1 MENEIWKDIP
11 EFEGLYQISN
21 LGRVK
26 SLKRNNILKSF
37 YDKDGYKRVCLY
49 KKIDNKDCRKYKYVH
64 KLVAENFIIDKTK
77 FKYMSY
83 ENIENIDINKLQVN
97 HKNEVKDNNNVNNL
111 EFCTNSYNMNYGCR
125 NFVTSEKLI
134 NYKEKNRLTQP
145 IVQCNLNGKILKYWV
160 SISKASKAIKGNPT
174 GIYLCL
180 KHINKT
186 YKGFIWKKISWDEYE
201 EQIK

>member
-77 FKYMSY
+77 FLSVCSLLIASSIVFTSIITFLLKS
-83 ENIENIDINKLQVN
+83 QV
-97 HKNEVKDNNNVNNL
+97 EAAL
-111 EFCTNSYNMNYGCR
+111 ICT
-125 NFVTSEKLI
+125 FI
-134 NYKEKNRLTQP
+134 IF
-145 IVQCNLNGKILKYWV
+145 IVL
-160 SISKASKAIKGNPT
+160 S
-174 GIYLCL
+174 
-180 KHINKT
+180 
-186 YKGFIWKKISWDEYE
+186 
-201 EQIK
+201 